1 MTECRLTDLI
11 APSFYG
17 LHWDVLEHNHTH
29 YWLSGGR
36 GSAKS
41 TFISGE
47 IPLGMMVHPERNA
60 IVFRRYGAYLRDSVF
75 SQIIWSLDR
84 LGVLSLW
91 KIQMSPLQL
100 VYKPTGQRILFR
112 GADDPVKSKSIKT
125 DKGYFAYIWYEETAE
140 FECMD
145 DIDTINAS
153 LMRGGDLFWS
163 FYSYNPPKSKN
174 VWVNSEAVLPRE
186 DKIVHKSTYETVPKA
201 WLGEPFI
208 SAAEYVRRTNPQK
221 WAWMYGGEATGTGG
235 EVFRNVKLQAI
246 TDEEIRGFDSLRRGL
261 DWGYAYDPFAYL
273 VGNYD
278 RKHLRLSLFYERYG
292 LDVSNRQAADWIRE
306 ENALNQLVY
315 CDSSEPKSVAYLQD
329 HGINALGCEKYNGSR
344 TEGYAFMSS
353 DIEEIIIDPVRCPNA
368 AREFV
373 AYELEQDRHGNFKS
387 KYPDKDDHTI
397 DAVHYMLND
406 DITEPMKPF
415 FGRHK
420 LY

>member
-1 MTECRLTDLI
+1 M
-11 APSFYG
+11 A
-17 LHWDVLEHNHTH
+17 
-29 YWLSGGR
+29 
-36 GSAKS
+36 
-41 TFISGE
+41 
-47 IPLGMMVHPERNA
+47 HPERNA

-84 LGVLSLW
+84 LGVLHLW
-91 KIQMSPLQL
+91 KVQMSPLQL

-112 GADDPVKSKSIKT
+112 GVDDPVKSKSIKT

-278 RKHLRLSLFYERYG
+278 RKHLRLSLFSTRSEERRVG
-292 LDVSNRQAADWIRE
+292 KECR
-306 ENALNQLVY
+306 
-315 CDSSEPKSVAYLQD
+315 
-329 HGINALGCEKYNGSR
+329 SR
-344 TEGYAFMSS
+344 WSPY
-353 DIEEIIIDPVRCPNA
+353 
-368 AREFV
+368 
-373 AYELEQDRHGNFKS
+373 H
-387 KYPDKDDHTI
+387 
-397 DAVHYMLND
+397 
-406 DITEPMKPF
+406 
-415 FGRHK
+415 
-420 LY
+420 